1 MIYDAT
7 QKTQDMDER
16 VWMEHQIWMAMQI
29 ERFPTDRILAA
40 VAAAHTVTVPDM
52 LTQTRISMMAYARHH
67 AVWEIRRRR
76 LDLSFP
82 KIARAIGRKDHTT
95 AMHSYYTFN
104 NAVRKGYYKP
114 HLAAVAKTL
123 GDEA

>member
-1 MIYDAT
+1 MIYDAM
-7 QKTQDMDER
+7 QKTQDMDEHI
-16 VWMEHQIWMAMQI
+16 WMEHQLWVAMQI
-29 ERFPTDRILAA
+29 ERFPPERILAA

-67 AVWEIRRRR
+67 AVWELRRRR

-82 KIARAIGRKDHTT
+82 KIARVIGRKDHTT
-95 AMHSYYTFN
+95 AVHSYYTFN
-104 NAVRKGYYKP
+104 AAVHKGYYKP
-114 HLAAVAKTL
+114 HLEAVAKAL